1 MRRIKQGLLL
11 AAAAVALVYAGDYV
25 ALRAR
30 LPRSLSTVTVEP
42 YYAVPQKNGKT
53 EFMMLDPEDRTCA
66 QSLFPHMGYPPCWYL
81 RQHTQQ
87 RIDM

>member
-1 MRRIKQGLLL
+1 MRRIKRILLLL
-11 AAAAVALVYAGDYV
+11 AAALALFYAGDYV
-25 ALRAR
+25 VLRTR

-42 YYAVPQKNGKT
+42 YYAVPQKDGKT
-53 EFMMLDPEDRTCA
+53 EFMMLDPEDRTCT

-81 RQHTQQ
+81 RKHTQQ